1 VPNLRPLIALALALA
16 LALTFAACGGAAPS
30 RGASAS
36 PGTPA
41 PSAAPATAAPVET
54 EAPAATGE
62 GQTGD
67 PVETDEPVAT
77 EDVPTEEPVE
87 TEPVES
93 VEPGGSADPSASP
106 DASGGPA
113 TACSGSGANREFY
126 GGVAAA
132 VDWTVLC
139 AVLPKGWYVS
149 TGSYRLANGGKL
161 LIGYKGPGGATLSL
175 SEGAFCLDESG
186 CVPAGTN
193 GDDVPLG
200 PMTGTLVRQG
210 DGGFSIVADRGRN
223 PSWLLE
229 THGLDEATTLAI
241 GAALAVVTP
250 RV

>member
-1 VPNLRPLIALALALA
+1 MPNLRPLIALV
-16 LALTFAACGGAAPS
+16 LALTLAACGGAAPS
-30 RGASAS
+30 RGAPAG

-41 PSAAPATAAPVET
+41 PSSAPATAAPVET
-54 EAPAATGE
+54 GPPVATGE
-62 GQTGD
+62 
-67 PVETDEPVAT
+67 PVETEAA
-77 EDVPTEEPVE
+77 EEVPTEEPVE

-106 DASGGPA
+106 GASGGPA
-113 TACSGSGANREFY
+113 TSCSGSEANRDFY
-126 GGVAAA
+126 DGVAGA

-186 CVPAGTN
+186 CVPAGTD
-193 GDDVPLG
+193 GDGVPLG
-200 PMTGTLVRQG
+200 PMTGMLIRQG

-229 THGLDEATTLAI
+229 THGLDEATTLAF
-241 GAALAVVTP
+241 GAALAVVAP
-250 RV
+250 QE